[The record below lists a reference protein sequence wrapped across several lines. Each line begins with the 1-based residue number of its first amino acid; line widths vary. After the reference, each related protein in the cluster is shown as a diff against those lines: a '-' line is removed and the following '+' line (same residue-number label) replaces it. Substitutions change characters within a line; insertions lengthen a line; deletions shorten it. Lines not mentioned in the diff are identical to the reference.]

1 MRNDEITKLTSE
13 LLQKEGIQITKDN
26 VKIWNCN
33 QMQASDV
40 KRGCDFVKREGLNP
54 VLVYTNKVPLKD
66 YIANAEKV
74 DIFDNEELTKL
85 ALRHNSDL
93 LKWL

>member
-1 MRNDEITKLTSE
+1 MRNDEITKLTID

-26 VKIWNCN
+26 VKIWNCS

-66 YIANAEKV
+66 YISIAENI
-74 DIFDNEELTKL
+74 DIIDNEELTKL
-85 ALRHNSDL
+85 AIRHNSDL